1 MSTAALSQVLCL
13 SIEGRMKLNRRQFL
27 LLTAGLAAGCKT
39 GNDDGHAAGAERIVN
54 AGAASQF
61 AADGVYGNYRDQGFF
76 VIRQGGKLFALSAI
90 CTHRQCK
97 LNAEPDRSF
106 YCKCHGS
113 TFDPN
118 GHVTAGPARRDLP
131 RLPAFPNA
139 QGELLVKVAAW

>member
-1 MSTAALSQVLCL
+1 MLNQEIITNAL
-13 SIEGRMKLNRRQFL
+13 
-27 LLTAGLAAGCKT
+27 KT
-39 GNDDGHAAGAERIVN
+39 VKYPGYTRDIVSFGIVKNVMVN
-54 AGAASQF
+54 AGAVSQF

-118 GHVTAGPARRDLP
+118 GHVTAGTARRDLP